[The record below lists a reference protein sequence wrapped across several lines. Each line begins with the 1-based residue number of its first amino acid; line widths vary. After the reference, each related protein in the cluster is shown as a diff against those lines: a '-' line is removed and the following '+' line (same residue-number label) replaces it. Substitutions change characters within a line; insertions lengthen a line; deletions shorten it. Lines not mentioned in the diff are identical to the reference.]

1 MANSLPKISLSAA
14 SLPQL
19 HLEPFLRGDTG
30 ADEWFMP
37 LGDPSETPLRGL
49 GADTVR
55 AAAAASAL
63 PCHLH
68 VPVCGGSAVLEA
80 LAGLGCA
87 RVTLQLE
94 GCPHP
99 HRALGRLRD
108 LGVSPGIAM
117 LPCTPLTKADYL
129 LPLVDRVVLLSAE
142 PGGGAAAAGPVTERV
157 KLLGEY
163 LRYQELRAGIIV
175 HGCADVALMGR
186 AARLGAQG
194 VVVEDLLPPDAR
206 DTTPESCRVHLDQFR
221 GALSTAI
228 RIA

>member
-1 MANSLPKISLSAA
+1 MASTLPKISLSAA
-14 SLPQL
+14 SLPL
-19 HLEPFLRGDTG
+19 LRMEPFLQADTG
-30 ADEWFMP
+30 TDEWFLP

-55 AAAAASAL
+55 AAASVAPL
-63 PCHLH
+63 PCHVLA
-68 VPVCGGSAVLEA
+68 PVCPGSAVLEA
-80 LAGLGCA
+80 LAALGCP

-108 LGVSPGIAM
+108 LGVSPGVAL

-129 LPLVDRVVLLSAE
+129 LARADRVVLLSAE
-142 PGGGAAAAGPVTERV
+142 PGGGAPAAGPLTERV

-163 LRYQELRAGIIV
+163 LRYQELRAEIVV

-186 AARLGAQG
+186 AARLGAHW
-194 VVVEDLLPPDAR
+194 VVVEDLLPADAR
-206 DTTPESCRVHLDQFR
+206 DLSPESCRIHLDQFR